1 MENSVDKTI
10 KKWMITGLS
19 GQDGSYLA
27 ETLLERGDK
36 VCAIIRRTSNI
47 NDHRYKHLLKY
58 EETGQL
64 EMTYADMCD
73 YVSLNTAVRKF
84 NPDYIVN
91 LAAQSHV
98 GISFDNPISTLMY
111 NGLGPLHLL
120 EIIRDFNPKIRFY
133 QASSSEL
140 FGISP
145 PPQNE
150 DTPMLPQSPYGIAKL
165 AAYHYVRL
173 YRTAYGLH
181 ASNGILFNHESPR
194 RGFNFVTR
202 KITMEI
208 AKIVNGEK
216 EKINLGNLNATRDW
230 GYSKDY
236 MDAIIKIIERDEPID
251 VCIATTETHSIE
263 EFLNEAFKLLEL
275 NWKDYVEIDDKFKRP
290 AEVPALLGNPT
301 KAKKVLGWEA
311 NTKFKEL
318 IIMML
323 KTDLK
328 EIAGVTIEQAK
339 EKMK

>member
-1 MENSVDKTI
+1 
-10 KKWMITGLS
+10 MITGFS

-27 ETLLERGDK
+27 ETLLERGDQ
-36 VCAIIRRTSNI
+36 VCAIVRRTSTVSDEN
-47 NDHRYKHLLKY
+47 YKHLLKY
-58 EETGQL
+58 EELGQL
-64 EMTYADMCD
+64 EMAYADMCD
-73 YVSLNTAVRKF
+73 YVSLNHAVKKF
-84 NPDYIVN
+84 NPDAIVN

-145 PPQNE
+145 PPQKE

-173 YRTAYGLH
+173 YRKAYGLH
-181 ASNGILFNHESPR
+181 VSNGILFNHESPR

-208 AKIVNGEK
+208 AKIVNGDK
-216 EKINLGNLNATRDW
+216 DKINLGNLKATRDW

-236 MDAIIKIIERDEPID
+236 MDAVIKIIERDEPID

-263 EFLNEAFKLLEL
+263 EFLKEAFNLIGLD
-275 NWKDYVEIDDKFKRP
+275 WKDYVVIDDKFKRP
-290 AEVPALLGNPT
+290 AEVPALLGDPS
-301 KAKKVLGWEA
+301 KAKEVLGWEA
-311 NTKFKEL
+311 KTKFKDL
-318 IIMML
+318 ITMML
-323 KTDLK
+323 ESDLK
-328 EIAGVTIEQAK
+328 EIANVSIEEAK
-339 EKMK
+339 ELME